1 MGRCAVKSSKNSRKS
16 AQWNATLAWDKSRQR
31 LHAGAI
37 LFAACAF
44 SASAPVW
51 AQDVAEAAR
60 QEQAR
65 KDKQAKKKHVYTEED
80 LKRARILTREDR
92 ELLDAKKRETP
103 APGAATPPADAQA
116 LGDLPLGD
124 VARMYRAMKELSLE
138 GQTVEFHLPATTA
151 VASPKPEVVAREFVA
166 PKPSL
171 VQPKSTKTPA
181 APEFK
186 GIVIAFP
193 KTGFVGPQPPAVQPT
208 AAIQPK
214 AVQPAAAKLAVAP
227 GVAPVVPGKPM
238 REFMASRPLTVQPM
252 ELRQPVAPV
261 LPNPTVAHSII
272 VKRGDSLWRLAQV
285 NLGDG
290 NRWRELLAVNPGLTD
305 PRHIVPGSSINIG
318 GNGLVT
324 PEAPS
329 APSDST
335 ITVRKGDSLWK
346 IAKLQLGSGG
356 FWGCIAKAN
365 RTIRDA
371 NRIYAGQTLN
381 LPSTCDTER

>member
-1 MGRCAVKSSKNSRKS
+1 MKSSKSKQKS
-16 AQWNATLAWDKSRQR
+16 THSNAALAWDRSRQR

-37 LFAACAF
+37 LFAVCAF

-92 ELLDAKKRETP
+92 ELLEAKKREQP
-103 APGAATPPADAQA
+103 VPGTATPPADADAQA

-124 VARMYRAMKELSLE
+124 VARMYRAMKELSLQ
-138 GQTVEFHLPATTA
+138 GQSAEFHLPATSS
-151 VASPKPEVVAREFVA
+151 VAAPKPELVVREFVA
-166 PKPSL
+166 STPRT
-171 VQPKSTKTPA
+171 VQPKAIKAPA
-181 APEFK
+181 APVFPDN
-186 GIVIAFP
+186 VIAFP
-193 KTGFVGPQPPAVQPT
+193 KPDFAAPQPPAVQPR
-208 AAIQPK
+208 
-214 AVQPAAAKLAVAP
+214 AVQPITVQPSAAKMPVAPVLTNIVPGRAMREFVAP
-227 GVAPVVPGKPM
+227 G
-238 REFMASRPLTVQPM
+238 PLPVQPM
-252 ELRQPVAPV
+252 EVRQPVAPV
-261 LPNPTVAHSII
+261 FSNPTVAHSVI
-272 VKRGDSLWRLAQV
+272 VKRGDSLWKLAQA

-290 NRWRELLAVNPGLTD
+290 NRWRELLAVNPGLVD
-305 PRHIVPGSSINIG
+305 PHHIVTGTAINIG
-318 GNGLVT
+318 GNGLVEPVT
-324 PEAPS
+324 PS
-329 APSDST
+329 APADST

-381 LPSTCDTER
+381 MPSSCETQK